1 MRMPDVMML
10 LLLILLLPAG
20 CKEEKLARGETAPA
34 LATFDLQGQ
43 PAGLERWRGKAI
55 YLNFWSAGCGGC
67 LAEMDTLQA
76 LSQRWSDKLVVV
88 GVNTDAE
95 QVDIAPLLA
104 KHGIS
109 YPVLRDQLNMTQER
123 YQVIGT
129 PTSVLIDARGRVLGL
144 HQGWRKPAELQAVF
158 TRLAQQ

>member
-1 MRMPDVMML
+1 MRMPEVMLFLTLAL
-10 LLLILLLPAG
+10 LSG

-34 LATFDLQGQ
+34 LAAFDLQES
-43 PAGLERWRGKAI
+43 PVSLDRWRGKAV

-76 LSQRWSDKLVVV
+76 LSQRWPDKLVVV
-88 GVNTDAE
+88 GVNTDPE
-95 QVDIAPLLA
+95 SVDIAPLLA

-109 YPVLRDQLNMTQER
+109 YPVLRDRLKITQER

-129 PTSVLIDARGRVLGL
+129 PTSILIDGDGKVLDW
-144 HQGWRKPAELQAVF
+144 HQGMRKPDELRTVLRQ
-158 TRLAQQ
+158 LAQR